1 MGFKTTLTQ
10 AKAMYMLL
18 DFHNAKI
25 RNVQCILI
33 DDNQTELVVSGY
45 NKIIAKFH
53 SPYSTLQRSTNLLPK
68 PNRHLVLTNFL
79 INMLKNITVSLLA

>member
-25 RNVQCILI
+25 GNVQCILI
-33 DDNQTELVVSGY
+33 DDNQTELVV
-45 NKIIAKFH
+45 
-53 SPYSTLQRSTNLLPK
+53 
-68 PNRHLVLTNFL
+68 
-79 INMLKNITVSLLA
+79 